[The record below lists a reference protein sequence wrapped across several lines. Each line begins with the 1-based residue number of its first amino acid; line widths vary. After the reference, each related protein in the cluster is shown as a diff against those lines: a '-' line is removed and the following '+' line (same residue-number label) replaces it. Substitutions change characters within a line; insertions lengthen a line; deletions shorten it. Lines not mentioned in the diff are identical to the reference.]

1 MKVLHLDVSTGAA
14 GDMLSAAL
22 LELFEDREAA
32 LAQLNAM
39 GVPGVEF
46 SAEPVTKH
54 GIAGT
59 HLRVCYQ
66 GEEEG
71 LPDARHSHT
80 HHRHLA
86 DVTEIIMGLNLP
98 DAVKRDACDVYCS
111 IAEAES
117 AVHGEPVEAVHFH
130 ELGMMDA
137 IADVS
142 AACLLKHLLDVE
154 RVTATPVC
162 TGFGTVRCA
171 HGLLP
176 IPAPATARLLE
187 GLPCFAGDMEGEL
200 CTPTGAALVRHLAQ
214 DFGPLPQMTL
224 LKTGAGMGLKD
235 FPALSAV
242 RAYLGEVEET
252 ILELSCNVDD
262 MSPEAV
268 GFAIAE
274 LLRLGAPDAYYM
286 PIGMKK
292 NRPGVILSCLCRAE
306 QRDEMVRAIF
316 RHTTTLGI
324 RETLCRRYVL
334 RRDERIEQT
343 PFGPVRVKRSEGYGV
358 TREKAE
364 FDDLSR
370 IARDADLTLEEAREL
385 LHE

>member
-1 MKVLHLDVSTGAA
+1 MKLLHLDVSTGAA

-22 LELFEDREAA
+22 LELFEDRAAA
-32 LAQLNAM
+32 LARLNDM
-39 GVPGVEF
+39 GIPGVAF

-54 GIAGT
+54 SLAGT
-59 HLRVCYQ
+59 HLRVRFR

-71 LPDARHSHT
+71 HERAQHDHT

-86 DVTEIIMGLNLP
+86 DVAEIIAGLNLP
-98 DAVKRDACDVYCS
+98 EEVKRDALAVYRS
-111 IAEAES
+111 VAAAES
-117 AVHGEPVEAVHFH
+117 AVHGEPVDEVHFH

-137 IADVS
+137 IADVC
-142 AACLLKHLLDVE
+142 AACLLTHLLGVE
-154 RVTATPVC
+154 RVTATRVC

-176 IPAPATARLLE
+176 VPAPATARLLE
-187 GLPCFAGDMEGEL
+187 GLPCFAGTMEGEL

-214 DFGPLPQMTL
+214 DYGPLPPMRMIR
-224 LKTGAGMGLKD
+224 TGVGMGMKD

-242 RAYLGEVEET
+242 RTFLGEAEET

-268 GFAIAE
+268 GFAIEE
-274 LLRLGAPDAYYM
+274 LLRLGAPDAYYT

-292 NRPGVILSCLCRAE
+292 NRPGVILTCLCRAE
-306 QRDEMVRAIF
+306 QRDEMVRAMF

-334 RRDERIEQT
+334 RRAERTEQT
-343 PFGPVRVKRSEGYGV
+343 PYGPVRVKRSEGYGV
-358 TREKAE
+358 EREKAE
-364 FDDLSR
+364 YEDLRR
-370 IARDADLTLEEAREL
+370 IARDADLTLEEARKL
-385 LHE
+385 IR

>member
-32 LAQLNAM
+32 LTRLNAM
-39 GVPGVEF
+39 GIPGVEF
-46 SAEPVTKH
+46 AAEPVTKH

-59 HLRVCYQ
+59 HLRVRYQ

-71 LPDARHSHT
+71 REHGRHDHP
-80 HHRHLA
+80 HRHLA
-86 DVTEIIMGLNLP
+86 DVAAIIAGLDLP
-98 DAVKRDACDVYCS
+98 DEVKRDALAVYRS
-111 IAEAES
+111 VAEAES

-142 AACLLKHLLDVE
+142 AACLLKHLLGVE
-154 RVTATPVC
+154 RVTATSVC

-176 IPAPATARLLE
+176 VPAPATARLLE
-187 GLPCFAGDMEGEL
+187 GLPCFAGSMEGEL

-214 DFGPLPQMTL
+214 DFGPMPAMTL
-224 LKTGAGMGLKD
+224 LKTGSGMGLKD

-274 LLRLGAPDAYYM
+274 LLRLGAPDAYYT

-306 QRDEMVRAIF
+306 QRDEMVRAMF

-334 RRDERIEQT
+334 RRGERIEET
-343 PFGPVRVKRSEGYGV
+343 PYGPVRVKRSEGYGV
-358 TREKAE
+358 VREKAE

-370 IARDADLTLEEAREL
+370 IARDADLTLEQAREL
-385 LHE
+385 IR